1 MEDSCV
7 HHVEFCVR
15 DGETLQRTFL
25 QQYKFSLAATR
36 VTKLLKQWVLKSGT
50 ATCLIT
56 QQISSENNQSQ
67 DQYFVESEKN
77 FDCKERQQTR
87 KLDTVFNVALK
98 VKNVASSVERLS
110 RSGVKVLRPV
120 EKYSDKFGEISI
132 AVVKSC
138 IGNVVH
144 TLIQDDEYSGIFL
157 PGFNPVDSVHNNVSS
172 EETLA
177 PTLVTH
183 FDHVTFACNC
193 GDTNHI
199 LEWYSKCFGMR
210 RFMINSDEDSEN
222 GFVID
227 TEDIGVRLKAFEYW
241 KCAETGLSLGSHPES
256 IKFVIA
262 EALPN
267 QGPNQVDT
275 FLHDHDGAGI
285 QHVGLHTEDIV
296 KTVSCLSENG
306 VQFAEPPYT
315 YYTEVGKYE
324 EICDIGQD
332 VDILRKNGILV
343 DAEADPGETTDGSQS
358 PNLRYLMQKFTKP
371 LFDRNTFFL
380 EIIQRVGARGFG
392 SGNITAL
399 WRSVQAYLNNQEKSD
414 AS

>member
-7 HHVEFCVR
+7 HHIEFSVS
-15 DGETLQRTFL
+15 DGEKLQRNL
-25 QQYKFSLAATR
+25 CNQYKFILAATR
-36 VTKLLKQWVLKSGT
+36 FKNQLKQWVLKSGS
-50 ATCLIT
+50 ATWLIT
-56 QQISSENNQSQ
+56 QLISSESESVE
-67 DQYFVESEKN
+67 DQYFV
-77 FDCKERQQTR
+77 DCSRRCDRTDNKSQNGI
-87 KLDTVFNVALK
+87 DTVFNVALK
-98 VKNVASSVERLS
+98 VKNVASCIERLS
-110 RSGVKVLRPV
+110 RSGVEVVRPV
-120 EKYSDKFGEISI
+120 KTYSDIHGQVTV

-144 TLIQDDEYSGIFL
+144 TLIDDAKYKGVFL
-157 PGFNPVDSVHNNVSS
+157 PDFQSLERSK
-172 EETLA
+172 ETLGCQDNL
-177 PTLVTH
+177 LVTH

-193 GDTNHI
+193 GDSDRI
-199 LEWYSKCFGMR
+199 LQWYSRCFGMK
-210 RFMINSDEDSEN
+210 RFMMNSDEDEDS
-222 GFVID
+222 GFIID
-227 TEDIGVRLKAFEYW
+227 TEDIGLRLKAFEYW

-275 FLHDHDGAGI
+275 FLHDHEGAGI

-296 KTVSCLSENG
+296 KAVSSLSCNG
-306 VQFAEPPYT
+306 VLFAEPPYT

-332 VDILRKNGILV
+332 VDLLRKNGILV
-343 DAEADPGETTDGSQS
+343 DAEADPGETTTDNQSQ
-358 PNLRYLMQKFTKP
+358 NLRYLMQKFTKP

-399 WRSVQAYLNNQEKSD
+399 WRSVQAYMNSQEKEANS
-414 AS
+414 